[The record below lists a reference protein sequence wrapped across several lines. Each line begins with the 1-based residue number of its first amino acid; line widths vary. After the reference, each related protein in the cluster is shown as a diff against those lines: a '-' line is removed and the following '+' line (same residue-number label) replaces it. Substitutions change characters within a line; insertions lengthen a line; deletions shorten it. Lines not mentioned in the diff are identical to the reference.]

1 MPWTLPT
8 FADFRARF
16 ARDFQFS
23 VDGSDLTKVGPA
35 DYANA
40 QADADTQINQDL
52 FSSQADFSTA
62 YLYLTAHYLVMNIK
76 NSTAGLAG
84 AGSSPFAVASKS
96 AGPVSVSYSIPQDI
110 LANPAYSVFALSTY
124 GLRYLSLIVPYLA
137 GNVGAV
143 AGWTLP

>member
-1 MPWTLPT
+1 MPWTIPT
-8 FADFRARF
+8 FADFMARF

-23 VDGSDLTKVGPA
+23 VDGSDQTKIGPA

-40 QADADTQINQDL
+40 QADAGTQISQDL
-52 FSSQADFSTA
+52 FSSQGDFSTA
-62 YLYLTAHYLVMNIK
+62 YLYLTAHFLVMNIK

-84 AGSSPFAVASKS
+84 AGSSPFSVASKS

-110 LANPAYSVFALSTY
+110 LANPAFSMFALSSY

-137 GNVGAV
+137 GNCGVV
-143 AGWTLP
+143 AGATLS